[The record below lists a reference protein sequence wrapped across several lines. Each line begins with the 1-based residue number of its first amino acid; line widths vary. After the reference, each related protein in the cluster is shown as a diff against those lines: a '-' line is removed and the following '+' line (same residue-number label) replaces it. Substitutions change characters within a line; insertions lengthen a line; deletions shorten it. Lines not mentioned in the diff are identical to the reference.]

1 MDSQPPHPSRPH
13 PHSQSHSNLP
23 PLPTQLPMRTAN
35 TTPASSPGPF
45 SPSNQRLN
53 MSFPSSEG
61 ATPAPAGN
69 SPLLHP
75 LQNYRVR
82 ETHKALVDT
91 DYITGRKVINR
102 YEIIDELGR
111 GVHGKV
117 KLARNKETGENVAI
131 KIIPRFSKKRKL
143 GKISTVSNNR
153 DKSKRE
159 IAILKKIRHPNV
171 VALLEVIDDPELS
184 KIYMVLE
191 HVELGEVVWRKKGLP
206 RICAF
211 ERRRVEREMRGE
223 KPTEEE
229 TIYEQSRQRLQAVK
243 DAKRARMS
251 QGQNTQPEYW
261 SLEYGTATD
270 DEDDFRSRSYGSV
283 AQYIPSRTS
292 SLAGSR
298 ATSRAPSR
306 NHSFRSISRAATP
319 HPSEPDQL
327 SIPNE
332 DDLETPGNLRSN
344 PASSTA
350 LDVSMAPGFDEAS
363 FRGRSPSMA
372 DSIISHM
379 SSLDYNQLPD
389 PYADDFSYVPCFT
402 IETARSTF
410 RDTVLGL
417 EYLHYEGIIH
427 RDIKPANLLWTRDH
441 RVKISDFGVSYFGR
455 PIRDGEPDETVS
467 ESEAQDFDNDLELAK
482 TVGTPAFFAPEL
494 CYTDS
499 LDALP
504 GQSQP
509 KITEQIDVWSLGVTL
524 YCLIFARIPF
534 LAEDEW
540 QMFRKIATEEV
551 YIPTRRLKPVDPST
565 KPVEKSLYT
574 RYNHPPYRDD
584 NDLAYEDI
592 EPELQ
597 DLLRRMLTK
606 HPDKRIRLREVK
618 RHAWVTKDL
627 PNVVGWID
635 DTDPSRQARGQKI
648 HVDAKEMEEAV
659 VPISIFERARSA
671 VKKAVDK
678 VMHPRGDR
686 AESSSRKRA
695 TSSVG
700 GSGENTPITNPST
713 PFSRDRE
720 ARRRSLRGDRRADDY
735 FASLRGH
742 QSQGEHPLTHSVVA
756 SPQGSPMDGE
766 APPLSDVQQ
775 TLTESR
781 LEHMVESLAAPDSSS
796 DKHSR
801 KEGRKPLPPLPHHS
815 HFHSRSISTAF
826 PGSYES
832 RTVPATP
839 CFDGSS
845 GSYDDPSSALRKA
858 RDTRPPSDDISRA
871 RSVDRA
877 SLFTSSDKRAEA
889 KVSLN
894 TAVVPGSIQLPPRPP
909 VLRTAGPLTSS
920 IITQL
925 ASPLSQYQQSR
936 SFAGYQQ
943 SQLKSA
949 PNVRETQQGPGD
961 VGERP
966 TTAHRV
972 QNDGPEG
979 EALSTGCD
987 SASKA
992 LHAVENAYMLKTGQS
1007 ERGRPVD
1014 ADFDIDAAARIPCP
1028 PSPPLETTK
1037 PRPIA
1042 PSREETAGTAVSSN
1056 STSLGNLSTPLT
1068 SPSEA
1073 ASPICI
1079 ANPMP
1084 FKGHNADQILAFQSD
1099 PSLPALL
1106 SSTSSVS
1113 ADLEGEFLGN
1123 PGVPSASSIL
1133 ETTDSL
1139 TPPALAKVQPAGFPL
1154 EAQEEL
1160 LLDGTVPVEL
1170 DNDAAKT
1177 SHPTQRL
1184 MPSNTVRDDD
1194 DDSDSDEGLTM
1205 GRSRNHNRA
1214 KDLSPGGM
1222 GRILTTARRRNTNGS
1237 VRSTDTAKKM
1247 IPESVSVVVTSW
1259 CVCAY
1264 VFCCAPSSGMAYLA
1278 GYEVIWSTF

>member
-1 MDSQPPHPSRPH
+1 MEPQQQNPSRSH
-13 PHSQSHSNLP
+13 PQSQSHSNLP
-23 PLPTQLPMRTAN
+23 PLGPAQLPLRTAN

-45 SPSNQRLN
+45 SPSNTRLN

-61 ATPAPAGN
+61 ATPVFTTN

-75 LQNYRVR
+75 LQNHKVR

-91 DYITGRKVINR
+91 DFITGRKVINR

-206 RICAF
+206 GICAF

-229 TIYEQSRQRLQAVK
+229 TIYESNRQQQAAIK
-243 DAKRARMS
+243 NAKRAKMS
-251 QGQNTQPEYW
+251 QRQNPQPEHW
-261 SLEYGTATD
+261 SLEFGTATD
-270 DEDDFRSRSYGSV
+270 GEDDFRSRSYGSFG
-283 AQYIPSRTS
+283 QYIPSRTS

-306 NHSFRSISRAATP
+306 NQSFRSISRAATP
-319 HPSEPDQL
+319 HPSDPDQL

-332 DDLETPGNLRSN
+332 DELETPGNLRSN
-344 PASSTA
+344 PGSSSA
-350 LDVSMAPGFDEAS
+350 LDMSVAPALDEAS

-379 SSLDYNQLPD
+379 SSLDYYDYNHLPD

-427 RDIKPANLLWTRDH
+427 RDIKPANLLWTKDH

-455 PIRDGEPDETVS
+455 PIRDGEPDDTVS

-499 LDALP
+499 IDAP

-551 YIPTRRLKPVDPST
+551 YIPSRRLKPVDPLT
-565 KPVEKSLYT
+565 KPLEKSLYT
-574 RYNHPPYRDD
+574 RSSRPPYRDD
-584 NDLAYEDI
+584 SVLAYEDI

-618 RHAWVTKDL
+618 RHPWVVKGL
-627 PNVVGWID
+627 PNMIGWID
-635 DTDPSRQARGQKI
+635 DTDPSRQSRGEKI
-648 HVDAKEMEEAV
+648 KVDAREVEEAV
-659 VPISIFERARSA
+659 VPVSIFERARSA

-686 AESSSRKRA
+686 AESASRKRA

-700 GSGENTPITNPST
+700 GSGENTPVTNPST
-713 PFSRDRE
+713 PFPQTRE
-720 ARRRSLRGDRRADDY
+720 LRRRSLRGDRRADDY
-735 FASLRGH
+735 FASLKGQH
-742 QSQGEHPLTHSVVA
+742 SEHPLTHSVVA
-756 SPQGSPMDGE
+756 SPLDSPREGE
-766 APPLSDVQQ
+766 TPLSDVQQ
-775 TLTESR
+775 TLTEGR
-781 LEHMVESLAAPDSSS
+781 LASMVQSLARGGSPLGKITGS
-796 DKHSR
+796 DSR
-801 KEGRKPLPPLPHHS
+801 KAVPSLPHHS
-815 HFHSRSISTAF
+815 HIYSRSISTAL
-826 PGSYES
+826 PGPYES

-839 CFDGSS
+839 CFDGPSS
-845 GSYDDPSSALRKA
+845 SYDDPSNALRKA
-858 RDTRPPSDDISRA
+858 RDMRPNTDDLNRA

-877 SLFTSSDKRAEA
+877 SLFVKSDKRAEA
-889 KVSLN
+889 KVSLS

-909 VLRTAGPLTSS
+909 VLWSGGAHTS
-920 IITQL
+920 IITHL
-925 ASPLSQYQQSR
+925 ASPLSVYQESR
-936 SFAGYQQ
+936 GFPGFQNN
-943 SQLKSA
+943 LLRSA
-949 PNVRETQQGPGD
+949 SNVREAQQTLGD
-961 VGERP
+961 VDERP

-972 QNDGPEG
+972 QSRTL
-979 EALSTGCD
+979 EADTRGCG
-987 SASKA
+987 SATRA
-992 LHAVENAYMLKTGQS
+992 LEAIDAISSHDAGQL
-1007 ERGRPVD
+1007 E
-1014 ADFDIDAAARIPCP
+1014 ADVDAAAKVPLP
-1028 PSPPLETTK
+1028 PSPAEEMAIDDRK
-1037 PRPIA
+1037 G
-1042 PSREETAGTAVSSN
+1042 PSREETIATAASSN

-1073 ASPICI
+1073 TSPIFI
-1079 ANPMP
+1079 LNPMP
-1084 FKGHNADQILAFQSD
+1084 FKGHNAEQILAFQSD

-1113 ADLEGEFLGN
+1113 ADLEGDFLGN
-1123 PGVPSASSIL
+1123 PGVPSSSSVL

-1139 TPPALAKVQPAGFPL
+1139 TPPALAKEHTAGFPL

-1160 LLDGTVPVEL
+1160 LLDGTVAVEL
-1170 DNDAAKT
+1170 DNHGSRASQPAR
-1177 SHPTQRL
+1177 RL
-1184 MPSNTVRDDD
+1184 APSKQPVQDD

-1214 KDLSPGGM
+1214 KDLSPGGL
-1222 GRILTTARRRNTNGS
+1222 GRILTTSRRRDTNGS
-1237 VRSTDTAKKM
+1237 ARSTDTAKKM
-1247 IPESVSVVVTSW
+1247 ATDSSP
-1259 CVCAY
+1259 APPPQAQD
-1264 VFCCAPSSGMAYLA
+1264 FAPSNTI
-1278 GYEVIWSTF
+1278 E

>member
-1 MDSQPPHPSRPH
+1 M
-13 PHSQSHSNLP
+13 
-23 PLPTQLPMRTAN
+23 
-35 TTPASSPGPF
+35 
-45 SPSNQRLN
+45 
-53 MSFPSSEG
+53 
-61 ATPAPAGN
+61 
-69 SPLLHP
+69 
-75 LQNYRVR
+75 
-82 ETHKALVDT
+82 
-91 DYITGRKVINR
+91 
-102 YEIIDELGR
+102 
-111 GVHGKV
+111 HGKV

-143 GKISTVSNNR
+143 GKISTVGNNR

-206 RICAF
+206 EICAF

-223 KPTEEE
+223 QPTEEE

-243 DAKRARMS
+243 NAKRARMS
-251 QGQNTQPEYW
+251 RGQSTPHEYW

-270 DEDDFRSRSYGSV
+270 GEDNDMQSRSYGSV
-283 AQYIPSRTS
+283 YMPGSRTG

-306 NHSFRSISRAATP
+306 NQSFRSISRAATP

-332 DDLETPGNLRSN
+332 DDLETPSNLRSN
-344 PASSTA
+344 PASSAA
-350 LDVSMAPGFDEAS
+350 LDASVAAGLDATS

-389 PYADDFSYVPCFT
+389 PFADDFSYVPCFT

-455 PIRDGEPDETVS
+455 PIRDGEPDDTVS

-499 LDALP
+499 NEALT

-540 QMFRKIATEEV
+540 QMFKKIATEEV

-565 KPVEKSLYT
+565 KPHEKSLYT
-574 RYNHPPYRDD
+574 RYNDPPYRDD
-584 NDLAYEDI
+584 SDLAYEDI
-592 EPELQ
+592 DPDLQ
-597 DLLRRMLTK
+597 DLLRKMLTK
-606 HPDKRIRLREVK
+606 HPDKRIRLRDVK
-618 RHAWVTKDL
+618 RHPWVTKDL
-627 PNVVGWID
+627 PDVLGWID
-635 DTDPSRQARGQKI
+635 DTDPARQASGQKI
-648 HVDAKEMEEAV
+648 HVDAKEVEEAV
-659 VPISIFERARSA
+659 VPVSIFERARSA

-686 AESSSRKRA
+686 AESSSRRRA
-695 TSSVG
+695 ASSVG
-700 GSGENTPITNPST
+700 GSGENTPVTNPST
-713 PFSRDRE
+713 PFTRDL
-720 ARRRSLRGDRRADDY
+720 RRRSLRGDRRAEDY
-735 FASLRGH
+735 FASLRSH
-742 QSQGEHPLTHSVVA
+742 ASQGEHPLTHSVVA
-756 SPQGSPMDGE
+756 SPQASPMDGE
-766 APPLSDVQQ
+766 AQPLSDVQQ
-775 TLTESR
+775 TLTEGR
-781 LEHMVESLAAPDSSS
+781 LESMAQSHAAGDSPY
-796 DKHSR
+796 KHNP
-801 KEGRKPLPPLPHHS
+801 GNKPLPPLPYHS
-815 HFHSRSISTAF
+815 HTHTRSISTAF
-826 PGSYES
+826 PGLYES

-839 CFDGSS
+839 SFDGSS

-858 RDTRPPSDDISRA
+858 RDMRSAADDASRA

-877 SLFTSSDKRAEA
+877 SLFASSDKRAEA
-889 KVSLN
+889 KVSLS

-909 VLRTAGPLTSS
+909 VLRAGGPHSAS

-925 ASPLSQYQQSR
+925 ASPLASPLAIHQNSRGFPGLQQC
-936 SFAGYQQ
+936 
-943 SQLKSA
+943 QLKSA
-949 PNVRETQQGPGD
+949 PNIRDPQRPLGD
-961 VGERP
+961 VDERP
-966 TTAHRV
+966 TTAHRI
-972 QNDGPEG
+972 QYGSRDGENQPEQ
-979 EALSTGCD
+979 
-987 SASKA
+987 SASD
-992 LHAVENAYMLKTGQS
+992 VE
-1007 ERGRPVD
+1007 
-1014 ADFDIDAAARIPCP
+1014 AAMVPCP
-1028 PSPPLETTK
+1028 PSPGEQH
-1037 PRPIA
+1037 RPC
-1042 PSREETAGTAVSSN
+1042 SREDAIDTAVSSN

-1068 SPSEA
+1068 SPSES

-1079 ANPMP
+1079 ANPIP
-1084 FKGHNADQILAFQSD
+1084 FKGHNAEQILAFQSD

-1113 ADLEGEFLGN
+1113 ADLEGDFLGN
-1123 PGVPSASSIL
+1123 PGVPSASSVL

-1139 TPPALAKVQPAGFPL
+1139 TPPALAKEHTAGFPL

-1160 LLDGTVPVEL
+1160 LLDGRVAVEL
-1170 DNDAAKT
+1170 DSGAART
-1177 SHPTQRL
+1177 SQSAPRL
-1184 MPSNTVRDDD
+1184 RATHTASHDDD

-1205 GRSRNHNRA
+1205 GRSRNHNRS
-1214 KDLSPGGM
+1214 KDFSPGGLT
-1222 GRILTTARRRNTNGS
+1222 RILTRAARRRDTNGS
-1237 VRSTDTAKKM
+1237 ARSTDTAKKM
-1247 IPESVSVVVTSW
+1247 VVESDQASQAQDSATPVE
-1259 CVCAY
+1259 
-1264 VFCCAPSSGMAYLA
+1264 SS
-1278 GYEVIWSTF
+1278 E